1 MQSAEKSGSRVVDT
15 KTNRSCL
22 HESGSRLVDTKTN
35 RSCLRE
41 SGSRLGRY
49 RDQQVMH
56 A

>member
-1 MQSAEKSGSRVVDT
+1 MNQEAGLVDT

-22 HESGSRLVDTKTN
+22 CESGSRLVDTKTN
-35 RSCLRE
+35 KSCLRE

-49 RDQQVMH
+49 EDQQVMP